1 MMHGWGFAG
10 GAGIPRKFEEQ
21 YHCFS
26 VAYADKPHLEAGD
39 KILLPPSA
47 FDTLARLRVDY
58 PMLFQL
64 QSTTGKETHSGVLE
78 FTAEEGSCFVPFWM
92 MQNLLIEEGALITV
106 TNVSLPKATY
116 VKLQPQHVD
125 FLEITNPRAVLEHAL
140 RNYSCVTKG
149 DVICLPYNSKNY
161 HFELKEVKPQ
171 DAACIIETDCN
182 VDFDAPVGYKEP
194 SSFAS
199 SEQSSTSSSMLTN
212 LPKQSAYAA
221 AEARSSACPSPT
233 PSSMSGHSSAFGNDD
248 GAGDDE
254 KKPRGVRIVD
264 GKVVRPEEVT
274 NVNDLMPGVMMDD
287 DAMLADRMGRT
298 GVQRN
303 AAIPEKPPDVDY
315 WAVAAGD
322 GARLDGK
329 VPTVL
334 KDKDGKEVDV
344 RRARADAA
352 AKRAA
357 AAAAARASLPSRG
370 VTVAG
375 EKKEVE
381 EEHVRP
387 PDVPTVSKRKSRVGS
402 KFSRLKQ
409 SGAAFEGQANSFK

>member
-1 MMHGWGFAG
+1 
-10 GAGIPRKFEEQ
+10 
-21 YHCFS
+21 
-26 VAYADKPHLEAGD
+26 
-39 KILLPPSA
+39 
-47 FDTLARLRVDY
+47 
-58 PMLFQL
+58 
-64 QSTTGKETHSGVLE
+64 
-78 FTAEEGSCFVPFWM
+78 
-92 MQNLLIEEGALITV
+92 
-106 TNVSLPKATY
+106 
-116 VKLQPQHVD
+116 
-125 FLEITNPRAVLEHAL
+125 
-140 RNYSCVTKG
+140 
-149 DVICLPYNSKNY
+149 
-161 HFELKEVKPQ
+161 
-171 DAACIIETDCN
+171 
-182 VDFDAPVGYKEP
+182 
-194 SSFAS
+194 
-199 SEQSSTSSSMLTN
+199 
-212 LPKQSAYAA
+212 
-221 AEARSSACPSPT
+221 
-233 PSSMSGHSSAFGNDD
+233 MSGHSSAFGNDD